1 MAADMEMLKDYL
13 EDKLVKARTA
23 LTALEPYTQEQ
34 VDALVKAC
42 AKAVFDHAEELAGDA
57 VEETRMGVYED
68 KVAKNRSKAR
78 VIWWSLKG
86 KKSVGI
92 IDVDE
97 ASGITKVAKPVGV
110 VGAITP
116 TTNPIVT
123 CMSNSMFALKCRNP
137 IIIAPHPRAMGV

>member
-86 KKSVGI
+86 K
-92 IDVDE
+92 
-97 ASGITKVAKPVGV
+97 
-110 VGAITP
+110 
-116 TTNPIVT
+116 NPWGSST
-123 CMSNSMFALKCRNP
+123 WTRPAGLLRWLSP
-137 IIIAPHPRAMGV
+137 WG